1 MDGREKLI
9 MTIEQKINGIS
20 RTKQWL
26 MVVAV
31 LVMGLSGTAWGQTP
45 TPTPPADTF
54 TDSAT
59 QSVVFRPPTTT
70 TTNINLNSTQIIG
83 RISGGTPLYNQTF
96 PFAFNHPTAQ
106 AGVTAARVAIT
117 TAGGPGVIIGLPIRT
132 ASSSSTTT
140 TSSTIYSLA
149 SSNRTFVT
157 TITLGPASVQL
168 GQRTVCTGITT
179 LPSSTAQTC
188 GPGSPP
194 PYNVGDD
201 ETNFNTNT
209 ETTFNIDQATTIT
222 NTTTLFEQYTIIGVV
237 RRIGSVHA
245 LTAEAGGDA
254 TSLFAQRLRSV
265 GDGDLKRGFWFSGYG
280 WSGKRGSNG
289 EITGDNRHGKGI
301 SGGFA
306 TSLGKGFR
314 GGVGFDQGETRLTLE
329 TVGESST
336 VELTQFGAHLDYER
350 GGFRLRFANA
360 NGWGNVITRTNP
372 TDLDFSTNARYD
384 LTTTSLSGEAA
395 YALSLG
401 KWKLTP
407 HSGVEW
413 KRVKNDSFSEGG
425 TFGLAAAAH
434 TTNWTRGWTGASIE
448 RPIGSEG
455 LFKIYGRATFNG
467 NDRVLMPVTFATLG
481 GGTMQLESPDYGNI
495 GSEFGASVLFP
506 VAKHAYLYAA
516 YDTRMRGNLTINNVS
531 GGFKLVF

>member
-1 MDGREKLI
+1 
-9 MTIEQKINGIS
+9 MTIKRNKKNSIS
-20 RTKQWL
+20 RTVHWL
-26 MVVAV
+26 KAVTIAV
-31 LVMGLSGTAWGQTP
+31 LVMGWSGTVWGQSP
-45 TPTPPADTF
+45 TPTATPTVISSF
-54 TDSAT
+54 TVST
-59 QSVVFRPPTTT
+59 SESLVFNTPTTT
-70 TTNINLNSTQIIG
+70 TTNINQNSTQIIG
-83 RISGGTPLYNQTF
+83 RISGGTPLFNQTF
-96 PFAFNHPTAQ
+96 PVAFNHPTAQ
-106 AGVTAARVAIT
+106 AGVTAARAAIT
-117 TAGGPGVIIGLPIRT
+117 TAGGPGVIIGSPIRT
-132 ASSSSTTT
+132 ASSSNTTT

-149 SSNRTFVT
+149 ST
-157 TITLGPASVQL
+157 TQTVEPGVITLGPASVL
-168 GQRTVCTGITT
+168 TGQRTVCTGIAT
-179 LPSSTAQTC
+179 LPSSTAPTC
-188 GPGSPP
+188 STGSPVTFTVGQNL
-194 PYNVGDD
+194 YNLHVNVH
-201 ETNFNTNT
+201 TAY
-209 ETTFNIDQATTIT
+209 NIDQATTIT

-467 NDRVLMPVTFATLG
+467 NDRVLLPVTFATLG
-481 GGTMQLESPDYGNI
+481 GGTMNLESPDYGNV

-506 VAKHAYLYAA
+506 VAKHAYLYAGC
-516 YDTRMRGNLTINNVS
+516 DTRMRGNLTINNVS